1 VASCLKRTE
10 VGDITPLDDSDRR
23 RPVALFCILRASLP
37 SELRTGRLN
46 KTPLISIVDDDNVV
60 RRALES
66 LVMSLG
72 FRACAFP
79 SAEAFLQSA
88 QLAETSCLIS
98 DVQMPG
104 ISGVQLQNR
113 LADLGLSIPTIFI
126 TAYPDD
132 SVRTRVLGSGAVCF
146 LLKPFDPQSLI
157 ECLDDALDRPGGNIT
172 SD

>member
-1 VASCLKRTE
+1 M
-10 VGDITPLDDSDRR
+10 
-23 RPVALFCILRASLP
+23 ALFCILRASLP

-132 SVRTRVLGSGAVCF
+132 SVRARVLGSGAVCF
-146 LLKPFDPQSLI
+146 LLKPFDSQSLI

>member
-1 VASCLKRTE
+1 
-10 VGDITPLDDSDRR
+10 
-23 RPVALFCILRASLP
+23 
-37 SELRTGRLN
+37 
-46 KTPLISIVDDDNVV
+46 
-60 RRALES
+60 
-66 LVMSLG
+66 MSLG

-88 QLAETSCLIS
+88 LLAETSCLIS

-113 LADLGLSIPTIFI
+113 LTDLGLSIPTIFI

>member
-1 VASCLKRTE
+1 
-10 VGDITPLDDSDRR
+10 
-23 RPVALFCILRASLP
+23 VALFCILRASLP

-104 ISGVQLQNR
+104 ISGVQLQDR

-132 SVRTRVLGSGAVCF
+132 SVRTRVLDRGAVCF
-146 LLKPFDPQSLI
+146 LLKPFDAQLLVESI
-157 ECLDDALDRPGGNIT
+157 DDALNRRGGKIT
-172 SD
+172 GD